1 MATLLLIVIC
11 IAFIG
16 LGIPDS
22 LFGTVWPSIYPE
34 FGIPVSYA
42 PFVSCMISVGTI
54 LSSLLSTRLIARFGT
69 AMVSFFCTLLT
80 ALALLG
86 FSVSGN
92 LWWMMLFSIPLGLGA
107 GSIDTGLNNYVA
119 LHYKASH
126 MSYLHCFYG
135 VGVTV
140 SPWILSIILQSASWR
155 QGYRVLF
162 LIQIAITAVLLF
174 SLPLWKKMAEKDPV
188 EEEMEILSVKE
199 ILALRGAPWS
209 LLVYLGSCGI
219 EAIILGY
226 GSTFLTQSHSLSTA
240 AAAEIITYYYL
251 GMTLG
256 RAVSGLISRKLLSE
270 QILILGEGITV
281 AAVLLLVLSKTP
293 FLAGLSLFLVG
304 LGNGPVFPNMTH
316 LAPIHYGKTKSQAF
330 IGLQGA
336 VAYGAFLLLPVLT
349 GLLIRHVGAFTFPWL
364 LVAAMALTA
373 VATAT
378 ILHIHSDKKPKEK

>member
-69 AMVSFFCTLLT
+69 AMVAFASTLLT
-80 ALALLG
+80 AVALLG

-92 LWWMMLFSIPLGLGA
+92 LWWMMLFSVPLGLGA

-119 LHYKASH
+119 LHYKANH

-140 SPWILSIILQSASWR
+140 SPWILSMILKSASWR

-162 LIQIAITAVLLF
+162 LIQIAITAVLLLSF
-174 SLPLWKKMAEKDPV
+174 PLWRKMAEKNPQ
-188 EEEMEILSVKE
+188 EEEMEILSIRE
-199 ILALRGAPWS
+199 ILSLRGAPWS

-226 GSTFLTQSHSLSTA
+226 GATFLTQSHALTTA

-256 RAVSGLISRKLLSE
+256 RALSGMVSKKLLSE
-270 QILILGEGITV
+270 QILVLGEGITV
-281 AAVLLLVLSKTP
+281 IAVLLLVLSGTP
-293 FLAGLSLFLVG
+293 FLAGFALFLVG

-336 VAYGAFLLLPVLT
+336 VAYAAFLLLPVLT
-349 GLLIRHVGAFTFPWL
+349 GLLIRHVGAFTFPWIL
-364 LVAAMALTA
+364 AAAMALTA
-373 VATAT
+373 VATST
-378 ILHIHSDKKPKEK
+378 ILRIHSDKKPKER

>member
-1 MATLLLIVIC
+1 MATILLIVIC

-22 LFGTVWPSIYPE
+22 MFGTAWPAIYPE

-42 PFVSCMISVGTI
+42 PFVTCLVSVGTI

-69 AMVSFFCTLLT
+69 EKVAFFCTLLT
-80 ALALLG
+80 ACALLG
-86 FSVSGN
+86 FSYAGS
-92 LWWMMLFSIPLGLGA
+92 LWFMMLFAIPLGLGA

-140 SPWILSIILQSASWR
+140 SPFILSLTLKDSGWREGYQIVFIIQLA
-155 QGYRVLF
+155 
-162 LIQIAITAVLLF
+162 IAAVLLF
-174 SLPLWKKMAEKDPV
+174 SLPLWKKMEEKDPV
-188 EEEMEILSVKE
+188 QEEMEILSVRQ
-199 ILALRGAPWS
+199 ILSLRGAPWS
-209 LLVYLGSCGI
+209 LLVYIGSCGI
-219 EAIILGY
+219 EAIVLGY
-226 GSTFLTQSHSLSTA
+226 GSTFLTQSHGLTPASA
-240 AAAEIITYYYL
+240 AQVITYYYL

-256 RAVSGLISRKLLSE
+256 RALSGIISKKFISE
-270 QILILGEGITV
+270 QILMIGESLTV
-281 AAVLLLVLSKTP
+281 VAILLVLIGQTP
-293 FLAGLSLFLVG
+293 FLAGLGLFLIG

-336 VAYGAFLLLPVLT
+336 VSYASFMILPVTT
-349 GLLIRHVGAFTFPWL
+349 GLLIRHVGSFTFPWI
-364 LVAAMALTA
+364 LVVTMALTA
-373 VATAT
+373 VATAA
-378 ILHIHSDKKPKEK
+378 ILHIHSDKTPKEK

>member
-42 PFVSCMISVGTI
+42 PFVSCMISLGTI
-54 LSSLLSTRLIARFGT
+54 LSSLLSTRLIAKLGT
-69 AMVSFFCTLLT
+69 AMVAFLSTLLT
-80 ALALLG
+80 AIALLG

-119 LHYKASH
+119 LHYKANH

-140 SPWILSIILQSASWR
+140 SPWILSMILKSASWR

-162 LIQIAITAVLLF
+162 LIQIAITAALLLSF
-174 SLPLWKKMAEKDPV
+174 PLWKKMAQKNPQ
-188 EEEMEILSVKE
+188 EEEMEILSIRE

-226 GSTFLTQSHSLSTA
+226 GSTFLTQSHSLTTA

-256 RAVSGLISRKLLSE
+256 RALSGMVSKKLLSE
-270 QILILGEGITV
+270 QILVLGESLTV
-281 AAVLLLVLSKTP
+281 VAVILLVLSGTP
-293 FLAGLSLFLVG
+293 FLAGFALFLVG

-336 VAYGAFLLLPVLT
+336 VAYAAFLLLPVLT
-349 GLLIRHVGAFTFPWL
+349 GLLIRHVGAFTFPWI

-378 ILHIHSDKKPKEK
+378 ILRIHSDKTPKEK

>member
-1 MATLLLIVIC
+1 MATLLLTVIC

-42 PFVSCMISVGTI
+42 PFVSCMISLGTI

-69 AMVSFFCTLLT
+69 AMVAFLSTLMT
-80 ALALLG
+80 AVALLG
-86 FSVSGN
+86 FSISGN
-92 LWWMMLFSIPLGLGA
+92 LWWMMLFSVPLGLGA

-119 LHYKASH
+119 LHYKANH

-140 SPWILSIILQSASWR
+140 SPWILSIILRSASWR

-162 LIQIAITAVLLF
+162 LIQIAITAVLLLSF
-174 SLPLWKKMAEKDPV
+174 PLWKKMAQKDPV
-188 EEEMEILSVKE
+188 EEEMEILSIKE

-226 GSTFLTQSHSLSTA
+226 GSTFLTQSHNLTTA

-256 RAVSGLISRKLLSE
+256 RALSGMVSKKLLSE

-281 AAVLLLVLSKTP
+281 LAVLLLVFSGTP
-293 FLAGLSLFLVG
+293 FLAGFALFLVG

-336 VAYGAFLLLPVLT
+336 VAYGAFLLLPVVT
-349 GLLIRHVGAFTFPWL
+349 GLLIRHVGAFTFPWIL
-364 LVAAMALTA
+364 IAAMTLTA

-378 ILHIHSDKKPKEK
+378 ILRIHSDKRPKED